1 MGSKAASYALAG
13 PFGGMFK
20 GFGTSTVETNVPAM
34 SPEEQRYMDFFR
46 RMSEGAAGQLGNLGG
61 LAQGDL
67 SKLGPTSADQELI
80 AQSIGRTREI
90 TQRELESAMGE
101 LQAQLGEQ
109 MAAKGMQGAS
119 IEAVQRGLL
128 MRNMQQELSKS
139 MLTAQQQGGEALMNL
154 PFRRAEVALNA
165 NQALF
170 NQITGMTQMPYQG
183 LLQTRLAQQR
193 STQKMSPAAQ
203 LQALIGAAGTA
214 AKIGAG
220 AGGA

>member
-1 MGSKAASYALAG
+1 MGSK
-13 PFGGMFK
+13 M
-20 GFGTSTVETNVPAM
+20 GTSTSEQETTLKPVGA
-34 SPEEQRYMDFFR
+34 EEQRYMDFFR
-46 RMSEGAAGQLGNLGG
+46 RMSEQAAGQLGNLGG

-67 SKLGPTSADQELI
+67 SRLGPTSADQELI

-203 LQALIGAAGTA
+203 LQALIEAAGTA